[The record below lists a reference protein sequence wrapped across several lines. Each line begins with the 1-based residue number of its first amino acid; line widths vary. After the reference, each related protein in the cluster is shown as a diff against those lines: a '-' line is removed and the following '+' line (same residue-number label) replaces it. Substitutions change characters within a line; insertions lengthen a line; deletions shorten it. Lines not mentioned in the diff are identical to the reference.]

1 MCGIVAVIHADT
13 SSDSAG
19 ADLHDALYLLQHRG
33 QDACGI
39 ATCGSGGRIYQ
50 CKGNGLASKVFNDG
64 ERITDLPGFMGVGH
78 LRYPTA
84 GTASQSEAQPLFVNS
99 PYGICISHNGN
110 LLNSLPLK
118 KFLDQEAH
126 RHINT
131 DSDSEIL
138 LNIFANELNESG
150 KARVNAEDCFNSL
163 ERTYKKC
170 EGSWACTTMIAGL
183 GLIGFRDPYGIRP
196 IVIGSRTVGGGKDY
210 MIASESV
217 ALSFF
222 GCHPEDIRDLLP
234 GEAVIIVKGS
244 EPVFRQVQPA
254 AAYTPDIFEYLYFAR
269 PDSILDG
276 ISVENAR
283 FKMGEKLA
291 ATVKNELG
299 PERLAQVDVV
309 IPIPETSN
317 PSARAVAKYLKKEL
331 ASGFV
336 KNRYIFRTFL
346 MSSQRLR
353 RSGVRR
359 KLNAMSAEFKDKTVL
374 LVDDSIVRGNTS
386 REICLMAREAGA
398 KSIIFAS
405 ASPPVRHSHIYGIDL
420 ASPDELIA
428 YSKTPAEIATA
439 IGADTVIYQSLS
451 DLEAACAELSP
462 RGIDCCFESGVF
474 SGRYVTH
481 VPDGYF
487 EHLERIRD
495 RVKKPKVLEAAKR
508 TNCLTSRGDDLSQ
521 AVAGVELESADS
533 SATSCSQ
540 DINLHNFN
548 D

>member
-13 SSDSAG
+13 SSDSAV

-50 CKGNGLASKVFNDG
+50 CKGNGLVSKVFNDE

-78 LRYPTA
+78 LRYPTM
-84 GTASQSEAQPLFVNS
+84 GTASRSEAQPLFVNS
-99 PYGICISHNGN
+99 PYGIYSTDSKARADNGN
-110 LLNSLPLK
+110 LLNSLSLK

-138 LNIFANELNESG
+138 LNVMANELNESG
-150 KARVNAEDCFNSL
+150 KARVNAEDCFKSL

-170 EGSWACTTMIAGL
+170 EGSWACTAMIAGL

-196 IVIGSRTVGGGKDY
+196 IVIGSRTVEGGTDY

-217 ALSFF
+217 ALQFF
-222 GCHPEDIRDLLP
+222 GCHPEDVRDLLP

-244 EPVFRQVQPA
+244 GPEFRQVQPA
-254 AAYTPDIFEYLYFAR
+254 ANYTPDIFEYLYFAR
-269 PDSILDG
+269 PDSIIDG
-276 ISVENAR
+276 INVENAR

-291 ATVKNELG
+291 ATIKKELG

-317 PSARAVAKYLKKEL
+317 TSARAVAKHLDKEL

-336 KNRYIFRTFL
+336 KA
-346 MSSQRLR
+346 S
-353 RSGVRR
+353 VRR
-359 KLNAMSAEFKDKTVL
+359 KLNAMSAVFNDKTVL

-386 REICLMAREAGA
+386 LEICLMAREAGA

-405 ASPPVRHSHIYGIDL
+405 ASPPVRHSHIYGVDL

-428 YSKTPAEIATA
+428 YSKTPAEIAIA
-439 IGADTVIYQSLS
+439 IGADMVTYQTLS

-462 RGIDCCFESGVF
+462 RGTDCNFESGVF
-474 SGRYVTH
+474 SGCYVTRI
-481 VPDGYF
+481 PDGYF
-487 EHLERIRD
+487 EHLERVRG
-495 RVKKPKVLEAAKR
+495 RTKKPKVPEAARR
-508 TNCLTSRGDDLSQ
+508 TISDTIRDEDLSQ
-521 AVAGVELESADS
+521 AVAGLELGAAQSLI
-533 SATSCSQ
+533 TSCSQ
-540 DINLHNFN
+540 DISLHNFN